1 MDESLWRRVQ
11 DFLDAALLPE
21 DPALEEA
28 VAAGVAAGMPQI
40 QVTAAQGKLLYLLAT
55 AVGARRVLEVGTL
68 AGYSAIWLGRAVAPQ
83 GSVVTL
89 EASAKHAAVAR
100 ENVERAGLAG
110 VIEVREGLAIDLL
123 AQLRAHGEGPFD
135 FVFIDADREHDAEY
149 VVAALE
155 LARPGTLIAVD
166 NVVRAGRILDGSGDP
181 GIAGLRRMLDL
192 ISREPRLEA
201 TAIQTVSPKGYDG
214 FALIRVK

>member
-1 MDESLWRRVQ
+1 LDESLWRRVES
-11 DFLDAALLPE
+11 FLDAALLPV
-21 DPALEEA
+21 DPVLEAA
-28 VAAGVAAGMPQI
+28 VAAGVEAGLPQI
-40 QVTAAQGKLLYLLAT
+40 QVTAAQGRLLYLLAT

-68 AGYSAIWLGRAVAPQ
+68 AGYSAIWLGRAVAPR

-100 ENVERAGLAG
+100 ANIARAGLDG
-110 VIEVREGLAIDLL
+110 VIEVREGMAIDLL

-135 FVFIDADREHDAEY
+135 FVFVDADREHDADY
-149 VVAALE
+149 VAAALE
-155 LARPGTLIAVD
+155 LARPGTLIVVD
-166 NVVRAGRILDGSGDP
+166 NVVRGGRVLDEASDP

-192 ISREPRLEA
+192 VSREPRLEA
-201 TAIQTVSPKGYDG
+201 TAIQTVSSKGYDG